1 MKHILYLASQSPSR
15 KRLLQEAGIP
25 FQVLEQSAN
34 EQACDW
40 TLPLEQLVESIAVH
54 KMESLCMQ
62 GRMDSTSL
70 RFAHHER
77 PLALSPSALRIN
89 SGEGC
94 ENTIWVLTADTLGAD
109 AQGRIYAKPND
120 YQDAVNQLKSQRD
133 QWVRVATGF
142 CIERKRFEAGRWQTE
157 ERFSQTVI
165 SQILFSIEDH
175 EIDEYIEVVGAL
187 KCAGSIAIDG
197 FGGQYFKALNGSYS
211 SVIGLPLYEV
221 RQALKKTGF
230 FDGRSS

>member
-15 KRLLQEAGIP
+15 KRLLQEAGIAI
-25 FQVLEQSAN
+25 QVLEQSAN

-54 KMESLCMQ
+54 KMDSLLISDNSKDYTKGLGGAQ
-62 GRMDSTSL
+62 WVST
-70 RFAHHER
+70 R
-77 PLALSPSALRIN
+77 
-89 SGEGC
+89 
-94 ENTIWVLTADTLGAD
+94 WVMTADTLGQD

-120 YQDAVNQLKSQRD
+120 YQDAVNQLKSQRG
-133 QWVRVATGF
+133 QWVRVATAF
-142 CIERKRFEAGRWQTE
+142 CLDRKVFKAGSWQTE
-157 ERFSQTVI
+157 ERLSQTVI
-165 SQILFSIEDH
+165 SQILFSIEDN
-175 EIDEYIEVVGAL
+175 EIDEYIKAVGAL

-197 FGGQYFKALNGSYS
+197 FGGQYLKALNGSYS